1 MVTQNTLSDFPFT
14 QFLKEF
20 PRGVFE
26 DQLSRSGLKRPQRNL
41 LRPRFSEFGDQFR
54 GVLAGQARQGQ
65 LPTQTFSDFLGGLD
79 FNQQF
84 YNRFNTPQSRNAF
97 ATRNPF
103 TRFRGF

>member
-1 MVTQNTLSDFPFT
+1 MAGHEAFPFT

-26 DQLSRSGLKRPQRNL
+26 DQLNQSGLRQSQRNL

-54 GVLAGQARQGQ
+54 GQLAAGARQGQ
-65 LPTQTFSDFLGGLD
+65 LPTQTFFDFLGGLD

-84 YNRFNTPQSRNAF
+84 FRRFNSPQSRNPF
-97 ATRNPF
+97 STRNPF
-103 TRFRGF
+103 SRFRNL

>member
-1 MVTQNTLSDFPFT
+1 MSEHDGTTFPFQ

-26 DQLSRSGLKRPQRNL
+26 TTLQQSDLSQFQQQL

-54 GVLAGQARQGQ
+54 GELAGQAQQGV
-65 LPTQTFSDFLGGLD
+65 LPTQTFQDYLQGLD

-84 YNRFNTPQSRNAF
+84 FKRFNSPRNRNPF
-97 ATRNPF
+97 GTFNPF
-103 TRFRGF
+103 TRFNF

>member
-1 MVTQNTLSDFPFT
+1 MSAHDLSFPFQ

-26 DQLSRSGLKRPQRNL
+26 DQLQQSGLAQSQQNL

-54 GVLAGQARQGQ
+54 GQLAAGARQGQ
-65 LPTQTFSDFLGGLD
+65 LPTQSFTDFLGGLD

-84 YNRFNTPQSRNAF
+84 FRRFNTPQSRNAF
-97 ATRNPF
+97 STRNPF
-103 TRFRGF
+103 TRFRGL